1 MNEIRTVI
9 KFTFL
14 SRLRARSFAVMTI
27 IFALIL
33 SVMINLP
40 AILSHF
46 SSHAPIPVGV
56 VDRPAGIAAKL
67 DEYFAQ
73 EGGDSSVRI
82 VILKD
87 LGTPEANERQARR
100 SMSEGT
106 IKGVMEFGEPD
117 ASGFPA
123 VVYKAEDTSDSA
135 LKAKLQGALQSIKM
149 QQTVRELGLDPGQLA
164 RLNAPVAWST
174 VQLNA
179 SGDRGKSESEMAAA
193 SVLVY
198 ALLFLLYV
206 GVIGFGNMVATEIT
220 SEKNTRVMEVLIS
233 SVPPLRQMFGK
244 IIGIC
249 LVGLVQILIIVAVAL
264 ANLQLPHNRGALA
277 NLDLGQLKI
286 SLILYFLVFY
296 VGGYL
301 IYATLFAAVGSL
313 VSRTEDVGQ
322 ATMPITFLIVA
333 AFMIA
338 MFGLQHPNAPF
349 VVVMSFIPL
358 FSPLIM
364 FLRIGMSEPP
374 FWEVALSIVFLFV
387 SIGGIGWI
395 AAKIYRTGVL
405 MYGKRPTLKELRK
418 AMKAYKV

>member
-87 LGTPEANERQARR
+87 LGTPEANERQVRR

-349 VVVMSFIPL
+349 VVFMSFIPL